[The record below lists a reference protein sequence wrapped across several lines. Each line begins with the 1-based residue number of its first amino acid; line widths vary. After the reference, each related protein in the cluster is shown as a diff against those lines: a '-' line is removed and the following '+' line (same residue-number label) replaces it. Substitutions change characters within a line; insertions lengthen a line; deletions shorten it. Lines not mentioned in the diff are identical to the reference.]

1 MLNKT
6 SLRSLGGALALAL
19 ATSAAQAH
27 PGHGAEGLVAGLA
40 HPFMGFDHLLAM
52 VAVGL
57 WSVAAFPQGKRA
69 MGPAV
74 FLVMLLAGA
83 ALAHGGG
90 VVLPLVEAGVA
101 ASVVMLGVLMLGTQQ
116 VPVSIGLALVAM
128 AALLH
133 GQAHGSE
140 LLAGQSFAAYAAG
153 FMAGSA
159 LLHGLGLGVGA
170 WMHQARTGLWR
181 GVAAL
186 IGAGGLLMLAA
197 RV

>member
-69 MGPAV
+69 IGPAV

-83 ALAHGGG
+83 ALAYAGLL
-90 VVLPLVEAGVA
+90 LPLVEAGVA
-101 ASVVMLGVLMLGTQQ
+101 ASVFMLGVLMLGAQR
-116 VPVSIGLALVAM
+116 VPASLGLGLVAM
-128 AALLH
+128 GALLH
-133 GQAHGSE
+133 GQAHGNE

>member
-1 MLNKT
+1 MRIKT

-27 PGHGAEGLVAGLA
+27 TGHGAEGLAAGLA

-57 WSVAAFPQGKRA
+57 WSVAAFPRGKRA
-69 MGPAV
+69 IGPAV
-74 FLVMLLAGA
+74 FLAMLLAGA
-83 ALAHGGG
+83 ALAYAGLL
-90 VVLPLVEAGVA
+90 LPLVEAGVA
-101 ASVVMLGVLMLGTQQ
+101 ASVLMLGGLMLGAQR
-116 VPVSIGLALVAM
+116 VPMTLSLGLVAM

-140 LLAGQSFAAYAAG
+140 LLASQSFVAYAIG

-181 GVAAL
+181 AVAAL
-186 IGAGGLLMLAA
+186 IGASGLLMLAA

>member
-1 MLNKT
+1 MRIKT
-6 SLRSLGGALALAL
+6 SLRSLGGVLALAL

-27 PGHGAEGLVAGLA
+27 PGHGAEGLAAGLA

-57 WSVAAFPQGKRA
+57 WSVAALPQGKRA
-69 MGPAV
+69 IGPAV
-74 FLVMLLAGA
+74 FLATLLAGA
-83 ALAHGGG
+83 ALAYAG
-90 VVLPLVEAGVA
+90 VALPWVEAGVA
-101 ASVVMLGVLMLGTQQ
+101 ASVLMLGALMFGAQR
-116 VPVSIGLALVAM
+116 VSPFIGLALVAM

-140 LLAGQSFAAYAAG
+140 LLAGQSFAAYATG
-153 FMAGSA
+153 FMVGSA
-159 LLHGLGLGVGA
+159 LLHAAGLGVGA
-170 WMHQARTGLWR
+170 WMHQARAGLWR

-186 IGAGGLLMLAA
+186 IGASGLLMLAA

>member
-1 MLNKT
+1 MRIKT
-6 SLRSLGGALALAL
+6 FLRSLGGALALAL
-19 ATSAAQAH
+19 AASAAQAH
-27 PGHGAEGLVAGLA
+27 TGHGAEGLASGLA

-57 WSVAAFPQGKRA
+57 WSVAAFPRGKRA
-69 MGPAV
+69 IGPAV

-83 ALAHGGG
+83 ALAYLG
-90 VVLPLVEAGVA
+90 VLLPLVEAGVA
-101 ASVVMLGVLMLGTQQ
+101 ASVLMLGVLMLGAQR
-116 VPVSIGLALVAM
+116 VPAFLGLGLVAM

-186 IGAGGLLMLAA
+186 IGASGLLMLVA

>member
-1 MLNKT
+1 MRIKT
-6 SLRSLGGALALAL
+6 SLRSLGGVLALAL

-27 PGHGAEGLVAGLA
+27 PGHGTEGLAAGLA
-40 HPFMGFDHLLAM
+40 HPFMGIDHLLAM

-57 WSVAAFPQGKRA
+57 WSVAALPPGRRA
-69 MGPAV
+69 LGPAV
-74 FLVMLLAGA
+74 FLAMLLTGA
-83 ALAHGGG
+83 VLAHGGLM
-90 VVLPLVEAGVA
+90 LPSVEAGVA
-101 ASVVMLGVLMLGTQQ
+101 ASVLMLGVLMLGARR
-116 VPVSIGLALVAM
+116 VPVPLGLALVAM

-140 LLAGQSFAAYAAG
+140 LLAGQSFAAYATG

-159 LLHGLGLGVGA
+159 LLHGLGLGAGA
-170 WMHQARTGLWR
+170 WIQRARAGLWR

-186 IGAGGLLMLAA
+186 IGASGLLMLAA